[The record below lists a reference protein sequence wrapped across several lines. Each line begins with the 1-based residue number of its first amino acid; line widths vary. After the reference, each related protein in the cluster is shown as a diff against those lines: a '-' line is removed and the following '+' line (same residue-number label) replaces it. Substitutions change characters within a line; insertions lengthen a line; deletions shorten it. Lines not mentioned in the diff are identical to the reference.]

1 MKVRCTVLL
10 PTIIMTVQ
18 IPVSRA
24 DGGKVDAN
32 NIFGVILRITD
43 DRFYKTETKKII
55 LTSFYARNQ
64 IFECEEL

>member
-1 MKVRCTVLL
+1 
-10 PTIIMTVQ
+10 MTVQ
-18 IPVSRA
+18 IPVPRV
-24 DGGKVDAN
+24 DWGIVDAN

-64 IFECEEL
+64 IFECEELYSKDVHNNE